1 MISLNQ
7 LVLVGRLA
15 NDLTLED
22 NKTTITMI
30 TKENDTISCNVYND
44 LAKKLLEYCKKN
56 DIVGIKGHL
65 ASKNGVLEIVVDS
78 VSFLSSKE

>member
-1 MISLNQ
+1 MMSLNQ

-44 LAKKLLEYCKKN
+44 LAKNILEYCKKD

-65 ASKNGVLEIVVDS
+65 TSKNGVLEIVVDS
-78 VSFLSSKE
+78 VSFLKDKE